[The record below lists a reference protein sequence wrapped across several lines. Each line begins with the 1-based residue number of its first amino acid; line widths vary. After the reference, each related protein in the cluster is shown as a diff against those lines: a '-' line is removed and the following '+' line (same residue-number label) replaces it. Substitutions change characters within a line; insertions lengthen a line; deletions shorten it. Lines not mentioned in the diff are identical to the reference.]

1 MNTGTHRVHSPLD
14 SWKQISVEM
23 RRREKKI
30 CRWENQEWRFFSS
43 CWYLYHV
50 CGSENV
56 VDYFEI
62 QWSGGRNFLHSTLLA
77 YPWLALCSGMAK
89 PMLTWGSLLPNGVVT
104 APRLQWPQAT
114 WLLAGDGLLWSAPFL
129 SYFSH
134 LLPISTVYCTFLV
147 GGGGGGSDPLPLLS
161 HSLPSF
167 RQELKVF
174 IFFLPN
180 H

>member
-30 CRWENQEWRFFSS
+30 CRWENQEWRFFPS

-89 PMLTWGSLLPNGVVT
+89 PMLTWGSPLPNGVVT

-147 GGGGGGSDPLPLLS
+147 GGGGGSDPLPLLS

-167 RQELKVF
+167 RQELKVY